1 MSRSLEKAVVDFI
14 FMQLQTYGL
23 QLCWGINSLP
33 VSFQEFCFNFCF
45 EVYLFMAASKSSLL
59 LLNFVIDLTS
69 SLLSLGRYSTG
80 SYSQQ
85 VIQCNETLLL
95 NCFLII
101 ARVSLSSTKVLFQ
114 FQIQ

>member
-1 MSRSLEKAVVDFI
+1 
-14 FMQLQTYGL
+14 
-23 QLCWGINSLP
+23 
-33 VSFQEFCFNFCF
+33 
-45 EVYLFMAASKSSLL
+45 MAASKSPLL

-85 VIQCNETLLL
+85 VIQCNETLRL